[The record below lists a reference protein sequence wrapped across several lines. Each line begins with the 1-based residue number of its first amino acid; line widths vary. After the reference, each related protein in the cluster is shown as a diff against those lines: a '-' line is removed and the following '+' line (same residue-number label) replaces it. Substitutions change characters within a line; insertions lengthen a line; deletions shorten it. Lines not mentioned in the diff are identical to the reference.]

1 MYWADLIKRFRASRG
16 LNQMA
21 LAELCGVQQ
30 ATVSRWETGRHIPDL
45 ATRNRFR
52 AMLRAQD
59 SKSDRAIVQAV
70 RYAHTCA
77 GLTLPD
83 PQRVIEA
90 SFGGCRLQG
99 ATRADMIKIPL
110 RDWFM
115 HVNRAPMDHATLK
128 SLRNGDVLA
137 LHITMEAPIFK
148 TGGKLPVAT
157 ALTPLW
163 LSDGTFV
170 LRGDTSILPPGEYQE
185 PVFTAITGE

>member
-1 MYWADLIKRFRASRG
+1 MNWADLIKQFRASRG
-16 LNQMA
+16 LNQMD
-21 LAELCGVQQ
+21 LAELCAVRQ
-30 ATVSRWETGRHIPDL
+30 ATVSRWEAGRHIPDL

-52 AMLRAQD
+52 AMLRALD

-77 GLTLPD
+77 GLTLAD
-83 PQRVIEA
+83 SEQVIEA

-99 ATRADMIKIPL
+99 AGRADMIKIPL
-110 RDWFM
+110 RDRFR
-115 HVNRAPMDHATLK
+115 HFNRAPMDQPMLKALK
-128 SLRNGDVLA
+128 SGDVLA

-157 ALTPLW
+157 TLTPLW

-170 LRGDTSILPPGEYQE
+170 LRGDTSVLPPGEYRG
-185 PVFTAITGE
+185 PVVTPITGE